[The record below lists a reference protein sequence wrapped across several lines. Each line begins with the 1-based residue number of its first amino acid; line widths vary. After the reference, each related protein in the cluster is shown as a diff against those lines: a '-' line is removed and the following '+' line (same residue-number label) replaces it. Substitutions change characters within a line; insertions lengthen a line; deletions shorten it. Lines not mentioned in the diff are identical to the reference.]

1 MIWLRD
7 LESTNMQMDLSMLVT
22 GIKTSNTVLEKR
34 SGMME
39 VNTKAFTKMP
49 LKKDKGNIVGLMET
63 DM

>member
-1 MIWLRD
+1 
-7 LESTNMQMDLSMLVT
+7 LVT
-22 GIKTSNTVLEKR
+22 GIRISNTDLAKR